1 MDQILKDIGNSLSG
15 IFSSEI
21 VQLGLKAVGIYI
33 VFLWLATALW
43 AYQDMKSRTANPLL
57 PYLAAAL
64 IIVFT
69 PILFIFAALLY
80 RIIRPHERVGEA
92 HERMLAEEAMLAEVE
107 QVDHCLG
114 CGRRVDDG
122 WLVCPTC
129 RTRLRRVCPNC
140 GKLVGTDWLLCAWC
154 GTDFEVSQNRGAA
167 VGAGPYAAPRPAS
180 RPAGGAPVRQAAPVA
195 ATAAAAERPAP
206 APDRYAMAT
215 PAPAARPE
223 SRPPLDDVPSVRD
236 DSRPTSMPYAGRP
249 SPGTDPYDPDAV
261 AHADGLSA
269 AAYASPQ
276 PARAAGG
283 SLPADATAPVT
294 TPRTRAR
301 RPTDAADATLDTGRA
316 PEPAPIEPAPIGPTP
331 PSAAAP
337 DAAPTAAPSA
347 APISGRRAA
356 QR

>member
-1 MDQILKDIGNSLSG
+1 MDQILKDFGNSLSG
-15 IFSSEI
+15 IFSNEL

-43 AYQDMKSRTANPLL
+43 AYQDMKSRTSNPLL

-107 QVDHCLG
+107 QIDHCLG
-114 CGRRVDDG
+114 CGRRIEEG

-140 GKLVGTDWLLCAWC
+140 AKLVGTDWLLCAWC
-154 GTDFEVSQNRGAA
+154 GTDFEVSPARGVAA
-167 VGAGPYAAPRPAS
+167 GAGPYAAPQPAS
-180 RPAGGAPVRQAAPVA
+180 RQAGRAPVRQAAPI
-195 ATAAAAERPAP
+195 AAAAAATERPAP
-206 APDRYAMAT
+206 APERPAPTADRYSMAT
-215 PAPAARPE
+215 PAPAPRQEA
-223 SRPPLDDVPSVRD
+223 RPPLDDVPSIRD
-236 DSRPTSMPYAGRP
+236 DPRSAASTPTAWSA
-249 SPGTDPYDPDAV
+249 SATDPSADTRS
-261 AHADGLSA
+261 DGLPA
-269 AAYASPQ
+269 AAYARPA
-276 PARAAGG
+276 PARSPSA
-283 SLPADATAPVT
+283 SPPPDATAPVIT
-294 TPRTRAR
+294 SRSRTPRPADV
-301 RPTDAADATLDTGRA
+301 DAAQVDAGVS
-316 PEPAPIEPAPIGPTP
+316 PGPAPIDPAPA
-331 PSAAAP
+331 SAPAGE
-337 DAAPTAAPSA
+337 AAPTAASSA